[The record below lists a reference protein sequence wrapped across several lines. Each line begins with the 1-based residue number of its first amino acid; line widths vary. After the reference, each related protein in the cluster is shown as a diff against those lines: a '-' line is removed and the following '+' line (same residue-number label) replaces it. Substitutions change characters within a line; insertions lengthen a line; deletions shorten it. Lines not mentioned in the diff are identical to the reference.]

1 MIEDSSKPAWL
12 RWGAVALGLVVAV
25 LLALWLR
32 DMLMSSKPSKPMKL
46 QQITLIRPP
55 PPPPKPPE
63 EKPPEPK
70 VKDEVKIDEPQPTP
84 EQTADAPPPGADL
97 GVDADGTSGSDGF
110 GLVGRKGGRDLLA
123 GAGGK
128 YAGYSIPVAQQ
139 INEQIS
145 EYMRKHRLAFNY
157 RIQVRIWIAKDGHVE
172 KFELNG
178 STGNTDTD
186 SSIKQALAGL
196 ASVKERPP
204 EDMPQPIKL
213 RLTSR
218 L

>member
-1 MIEDSSKPAWL
+1 MEGQKPSWM
-12 RWGAVALGLVVAV
+12 RWGGVALGLIVAV
-25 LLALWLR
+25 MLGLGLKDLLVS
-32 DMLMSSKPSKPMKL
+32 DKPAKKPRL
-46 QQITLIRPP
+46 QQITLVKPP
-55 PPPPKPPE
+55 PPPPPE
-63 EKPPEPK
+63 KKPPEPEIK
-70 VKDEVKIDEPQPTP
+70 KEEVKIEQPKPEEAPKPADNEPP
-84 EQTADAPPPGADL
+84 AGKDL
-97 GVDADGTSGSDGF
+97 GVDADANGSGDGF

-123 GAGGK
+123 GVGGK

-178 STGNTDTD
+178 STGSPDTD
-186 SSIKQALAGL
+186 SSIKLALAGL
-196 ASVKERPP
+196 SSVKERPP

>member
-1 MIEDSSKPAWL
+1 MEGQKPAWI
-12 RWGAVALGLVVAV
+12 RWGGVALGLVIAV
-25 LLALWLR
+25 MLGLGLKDLLVS
-32 DMLMSSKPSKPMKL
+32 DKPAKKPKL
-46 QQITLIRPP
+46 QQITLIKPP
-55 PPPPKPPE
+55 PPPPPE
-63 EKPPEPK
+63 KKQPEPEIK
-70 VKDEVKIDEPQPTP
+70 KEEVKIDQPKPDEQPKPADSEPP
-84 EQTADAPPPGADL
+84 AGKDL
-97 GVDADGTSGSDGF
+97 GVDADGSGSGDGF

-123 GAGGK
+123 GTGGK
-128 YAGYSIPVAQQ
+128 YAGYTVPVAQQ

-172 KFELNG
+172 KFELSG
-178 STGNTDTD
+178 STGNPETD

-196 ASVKERPP
+196 SSIKERPP
-204 EDMPQPIKL
+204 DDMPQPIKL